1 MTKKKDE
8 LPIGSRISIGMKESE
23 NERLKA
29 QIAELTAHAS
39 PISESTKEMIRYVL
53 SFLLAIAV
61 ASLYQRYPV
70 LGELQPD
77 QATVV
82 IFVTGLLIRG
92 LDKAWYH
99 YQRNKGKSVKGVGLD
114 LPLRALSSLFTPKKE
129 EKQPGK

>member
-1 MTKKKDE
+1 MTKKVDE
-8 LPIGSRISIGMKESE
+8 KVKGLTISKGMYQSE

-29 QIAELTAHAS
+29 QIAELTAPTS
-39 PISESTKEMIRYVL
+39 PISESTKEAIRYVL

-77 QATVV
+77 QATMV
-82 IFVTGLLIRG
+82 IFITGLLIRA

-99 YQRNKGKSVKGVGLD
+99 FQKNRGKSVKGVGLD
-114 LPLRALSSLFTPKKE
+114 LPMRALTSLFTPKKE
-129 EKQPGK
+129 K